1 MMFLLVAVNAKYI
14 HSNPAI
20 YSLAA
25 YAKKIKQD
33 NENRIEIAEYT
44 INQTVASIV
53 ADIYRKKPQAVGIS
67 CYIWNIEYVYSI
79 ISQLGKIMPKI
90 PIWLGGPEVS
100 YDAET
105 VLKEHSEL
113 TGIMAGEGE
122 QTFANLLEAYESHKN
137 FADITGIVYRTK
149 DEKNEDIIVNNPKME
164 LTNLSEIPFLY
175 SDLSS
180 FENKIIY
187 YETSRGCPFRCS
199 YCLSSID
206 RQVRFRDITIVKQE
220 LKFFLDNKV
229 KQVKFID
236 RTFNCNHS
244 HAMEIWQFIK
254 ENDNG
259 NTNFHFEIAADIL
272 NDEEIKL
279 LNTLRPGAVQME
291 IGVQSTNE
299 ATIKEIDRVMDAALL
314 EKTVQRLHEGNNIHI
329 HLDLIA
335 GLPYEDY
342 NSFKKSFN
350 DVYRMK
356 PEQLQL
362 GFLKVLKG
370 SKMHANT
377 EKYGIAYTATP
388 PYEVLYTKW
397 LSFDD
402 VMRLKSI
409 EEMVELYYNSNQF
422 ATTLP
427 FLVGFFETPFDF
439 YEALARYYDK
449 NGFFVQTPSR
459 VCRYEILLSFVSKYF
474 AKATELIRQT
484 LTVDY
489 YLREN
494 AKTRPAFANP
504 LDNDKKC
511 IVSFYKRECEERRY
525 LKSKVYE
532 GRTSRE
538 LERLTH
544 IEPVGYDLTTG
555 HKLFGMNY
563 LLFDYDA
570 LNCLTKS
577 ATIYVLFE
585 RD

>member
-314 EKTVQRLHEGNNIHI
+314 EKTVQRLQI
-329 HLDLIA
+329 
-335 GLPYEDY
+335 
-342 NSFKKSFN
+342 
-350 DVYRMK
+350 
-356 PEQLQL
+356 
-362 GFLKVLKG
+362 
-370 SKMHANT
+370 
-377 EKYGIAYTATP
+377 
-388 PYEVLYTKW
+388 
-397 LSFDD
+397 
-402 VMRLKSI
+402 
-409 EEMVELYYNSNQF
+409 
-422 ATTLP
+422 
-427 FLVGFFETPFDF
+427 
-439 YEALARYYDK
+439 
-449 NGFFVQTPSR
+449 
-459 VCRYEILLSFVSKYF
+459 
-474 AKATELIRQT
+474 
-484 LTVDY
+484 
-489 YLREN
+489 
-494 AKTRPAFANP
+494 
-504 LDNDKKC
+504 
-511 IVSFYKRECEERRY
+511 
-525 LKSKVYE
+525 
-532 GRTSRE
+532 GRA
-538 LERLTH
+538 H
-544 IEPVGYDLTTG
+544 V
-555 HKLFGMNY
+555 
-563 LLFDYDA
+563 
-570 LNCLTKS
+570 
-577 ATIYVLFE
+577 
-585 RD
+585 